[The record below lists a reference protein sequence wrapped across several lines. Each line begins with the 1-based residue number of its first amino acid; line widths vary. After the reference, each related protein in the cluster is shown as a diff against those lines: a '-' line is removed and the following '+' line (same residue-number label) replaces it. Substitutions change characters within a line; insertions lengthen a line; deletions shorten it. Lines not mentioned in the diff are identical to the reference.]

1 MDGLNSIL
9 IMEPELP
16 TEKHNITLH
25 CVFSKTSLG
34 LIVQNRLCPLDQWP
48 PNTGQL
54 KERTCHPNQFINVS
68 LNWNKRY
75 TRRCNLQFKEIN
87 LVLKFKSFCWCIF
100 DYILHFASNLFPFVF
115 FPVKFYISL
124 NELFPFRFYIAF
136 FGLWYV
142 SVVWHGLY
150 FFKCSLLSIVYV

>member
-1 MDGLNSIL
+1 
-9 IMEPELP
+9 MEPELP

-75 TRRCNLQFKEIN
+75 TRRCNFQFKEIN
-87 LVLKFKSFCWCIF
+87 LVLKFKSFCCVDASWIIFCILQAIYF
-100 DYILHFASNLFPFVF
+100 LLYSSLLNFIFP
-115 FPVKFYISL
+115 Y
-124 NELFPFRFYIAF
+124 ELFPFRFYIAF